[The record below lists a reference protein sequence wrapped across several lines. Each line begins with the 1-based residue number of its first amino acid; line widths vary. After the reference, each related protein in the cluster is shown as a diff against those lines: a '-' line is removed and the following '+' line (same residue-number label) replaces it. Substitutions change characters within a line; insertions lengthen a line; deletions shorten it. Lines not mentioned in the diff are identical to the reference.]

1 MPCEELNRK
10 TGKSLKRIGKQ
21 TVSKGCCVGLEENRK
36 SVRAWAGAHIYSM
49 VLADIIGGM
58 WTETEALGFQN
69 DIAANLLLNKP
80 KSKDLIFNKI
90 VNYYEEALKKY
101 NKFSGRA
108 NRTEYWYFVLF
119 NALIS
124 IGFSV
129 LDSILGIDKLL
140 ESIYSL
146 AVLIPSVAVGVRRM
160 HDVNKSGWFI
170 VIPIYNLVLS
180 LPKGTEGD
188 NKYG

>member
-1 MPCEELNRK
+1 
-10 TGKSLKRIGKQ
+10 
-21 TVSKGCCVGLEENRK
+21 
-36 SVRAWAGAHIYSM
+36 M
-49 VLADIIGGM
+49 VLADTIGGM

-80 KSKDLIFNKI
+80 KLKDLIFNKI
-90 VNYYEEALKKY
+90 MNYYKEALKKY

-119 NALIS
+119 NSLIS
-124 IGFSV
+124 IGFSI
-129 LDSILGIDKLL
+129 LDSILGIDKIL
-140 ESIYSL
+140 ETIYSL

-180 LPKGTEGD
+180 LRKGTEGD
-188 NKYG
+188 NKYGSA